1 MNRKAWKHAVVA
13 AALGSAAAASPA
25 QIVNGG
31 FEAGLTG
38 WTVVDQAGS
47 EGTFLVQTG
56 TSTPLSGVAV
66 PPPPE
71 GTVAATSDSLGGP
84 GSHLLLQDF
93 IVPTDV
99 TTATLSFQ
107 LLVRSD
113 AEFVT
118 PGHLDFATP
127 DLNQQVR
134 VDLLAP
140 SADPFSTTV
149 LQTLFQTQPGDP
161 LVSGYTLH
169 QFDVAGLLQA
179 HAGQTLRLRFAEV
192 DNVFFLN
199 AGVDAVNLAINAAPI
214 PEPATAWMLL
224 LGIGG
229 LALAVRRTRRS
240 DLRGSPGTT

>member
-1 MNRKAWKHAVVA
+1 MNHTPWKHAVAA
-13 AALGSAAAASPA
+13 AALGLAAAVSQA

-38 WTVVDQAGS
+38 WTVVDQVGS
-47 EGTFLVQTG
+47 EGTFLLQTG
-56 TSTPLSGVAV
+56 TTTPLSGVTV

-71 GTVAATSDSLGGP
+71 GAAAAMSDSLGGP
-84 GSHLLLQDF
+84 GSHLLYQDF
-93 IVPTDV
+93 VVPTGV
-99 TTATLSFQ
+99 NTATLSFQ

-113 AEFVT
+113 AEFVNAS
-118 PGHLDFATP
+118 HLDFATP
-127 DLNQQVR
+127 ALNQQVR
-134 VDLLAP
+134 VDLLSP
-140 SADPFSTTV
+140 TGDPFDMTV

-199 AGVDAVNLAINAAPI
+199 AGVDAVSLSINAAPI
-214 PEPATAWMLL
+214 PEPSTVWMLL
-224 LGIGG
+224 VGLG
-229 LALAVRRTRRS
+229 AVGVLRLSSRRKP
-240 DLRGSPGTT
+240 GST